1 MGSQEA
7 RLDPKEPKLGL
18 SEGRA
23 KLAAETVVGFMKK
36 KLPAP
41 LAAQIDSALSGGG
54 LADKAKG
61 LLKGLGGGA

>member
-1 MGSQEA
+1 MDELVKLLVQ
-7 RLDPKEPKLGL
+7 KLGL
-18 SEGRA
+18 SEDKA